1 MFMRMGGKMKGG
13 EAKIFKVA
21 SAGREASRG

>member
-1 MFMRMGGKMKGG
+1 MGMGGRMKGG